1 MGWIGIAGP
10 KDANAS
16 DRERMLAIA
25 TEAFTDAE
33 VSDPVRVDVP
43 GKGAGSSDDGTSLR
57 DQITAIIP
65 ALQSG
70 SLFGG
75 ANGLLVMDAQNLLKV
90 EVETISEMLAVAD
103 PSQCV
108 AVFAASGTLPAALK
122 KAISAGGEV
131 RAIGSLNARDT
142 ASWISDYARDNGLR
156 IDGAARDE
164 LIKTFGTDTAAMR
177 RAIDQLSVKGG
188 VILAD
193 DISAN
198 FDNRPDE
205 PMWFFGDAVMAGDH
219 QQALRRLSDFLQH
232 NHPLILLSYL
242 EGEVR
247 KRSLAAIANDYDD
260 FVALAKANPNSWAT
274 KKIWER
280 RTRANGRALAN
291 CVGALAKADLTL
303 KTQPE
308 ATHRVTM
315 ERLTVAMALWMSR

>member
-1 MGWIGIAGP
+1 MAWIGIAGP
-10 KDANAS
+10 RDSTAS

-25 TEAFTDAE
+25 AEAFAEAE
-33 VSDPVRVDVP
+33 VTDPVRVDVP
-43 GKGAGSSDDGTSLR
+43 GKGSGSSDDGVSLR

-75 ANGLLVMDAQNLLKV
+75 SNGVLVMDSQNLLKAEIDTIV
-90 EVETISEMLAVAD
+90 ELLAVAD
-103 PSQCV
+103 PHQCT
-108 AVFAASGTLPAALK
+108 AVFAAAGTIPAALK
-122 KAISAGGEV
+122 KAIAAGGEV
-131 RAIGSLNARDT
+131 RTIGSLNARDV
-142 ASWISDYARDNGLR
+142 AAWIADYAKEHGLR

-164 LIKTFGTDTAAMR
+164 LVKTFGADTAAMR
-177 RAIDQLSVKGG
+177 RAIDQLAVTGG
-188 VILAD
+188 VIGAEA
-193 DISAN
+193 IAAN

-247 KRSLAAIANDYDD
+247 KRSLAAISTDFED
-260 FVALAKANPNSWAT
+260 FVAKANANPGSWAT

-280 RTRANGRALAN
+280 RTRANGQALAN
-291 CVGALAKADLTL
+291 CVRALAKADLTL

-315 ERLTVAMALWMSR
+315 ERLTVAMALWMGR

>member
-25 TEAFTDAE
+25 SEAFSKAE
-33 VSDPVRVDVP
+33 VPDPVRVDVP
-43 GKGAGSSDDGTSLR
+43 SKGSGSSDNGTSLR

-75 ANGLLVMDAQNLLKV
+75 ANGVLVMDAQNLLKA
-90 EVETISEMLAVAD
+90 EVETIVELLAVAD

-108 AVFAASGTLPAALK
+108 AVFAACGTLPAPLK
-122 KAISAGGEV
+122 KAVAAGGEV
-131 RAIGSLNARDT
+131 RTIGSLNARD
-142 ASWISDYARDNGLR
+142 AAAWITDYARDNGLR

-164 LIKTFGTDTAAMR
+164 LLKTFGTDTAAMR
-177 RAIDQLSVKGG
+177 RAIDQLAVTGG
-188 VILAD
+188 VILAEA
-193 DISAN
+193 IATN

-205 PMWFFGDAVMAGDH
+205 PMWFFGDAVMAGDQ

-247 KRSLAAIANDYDD
+247 KRSLAAIATDYDD
-260 FVALAKANPNSWAT
+260 FVAMAKANPNSWAT

-280 RTRANGRALAN
+280 RTRANGAALAN
-291 CVGALAKADLTL
+291 CVRALAKADMTL

>member
-1 MGWIGIAGP
+1 MAWIGIAGP
-10 KDANAS
+10 RDANAS

-25 TEAFTDAE
+25 AEAFTDAE
-33 VSDPVRVDVP
+33 VVDPVRVDVP
-43 GKGAGSSDDGTSLR
+43 GKGSGSSDDGISLR

-75 ANGLLVMDAQNLLKV
+75 ANGVLVMDSQNLLKAEVDTIV
-90 EVETISEMLAVAD
+90 ELLAVAD

-108 AVFAASGTLPAALK
+108 AVFAAAGALPAPLK

-131 RAIGSLNARDT
+131 RTIGSLNARDV
-142 ASWISDYARDNGLR
+142 ASWITDYAKEHGLR
-156 IDGAARDE
+156 IDSAAREE
-164 LIKTFGTDTAAMR
+164 LVKTFGADTAAMR
-177 RAIDQLSVKGG
+177 RAIDQLAVTGG
-188 VILAD
+188 VIEAD
-193 DISAN
+193 AIAAN

-247 KRSLAAIANDYDD
+247 KRSLAAIATDFDD
-260 FVALAKANPNSWAT
+260 FVAKANANPTSWAT

-280 RTRANGRALAN
+280 RTRANGQALAN
-291 CVGALAKADLTL
+291 CVRALAKADLTL